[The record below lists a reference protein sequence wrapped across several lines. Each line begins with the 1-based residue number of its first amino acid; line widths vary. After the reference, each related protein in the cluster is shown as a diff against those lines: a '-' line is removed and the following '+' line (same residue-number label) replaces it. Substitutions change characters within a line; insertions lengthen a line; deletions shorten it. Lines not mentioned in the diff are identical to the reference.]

1 MDFLNRIWA
10 MDLVRFVVFLLL
22 AFVAAWVA
30 QFAVVKLLKLIKLDK
45 KLDKWG
51 VNEGQVGTSMS
62 FVGKLVYAIV
72 FLLFLPAALNAL
84 GITGVSGPINNF
96 VSAFIDY
103 LPKIV
108 ASGILLYVGCFVA
121 VLVGNIVSVLLK
133 KTKLDSLIKR
143 KDEDKNT
150 VLISD
155 VLVKILGAVI
165 ILVTVI
171 QCLLILDIDA
181 ISQPAM
187 QIVYTVFGAIPSIVL
202 AAVVIAVGLLVASIA
217 SALLANVLVGVNFDN
232 LVKKILPAL
241 KVSATKIVV
250 NTVKALI
257 VLFVAAQGIEALGL
271 SVLTAVVAAVVAYLP
286 AVIKSAAIVLVAY
299 IGASLLEGALAKT
312 SGKLALCAKYA
323 KTAVYVL
330 AGFMILS
337 QLGIATEIVEKAFI
351 IGFAAIALAFAL
363 AFGLGGR
370 DFAAKTL
377 EKKDEENK

>member
-96 VSAFIDY
+96 VSTFIDY
-103 LPKIV
+103 LPKII
-108 ASGILLYVGCFVA
+108 AAGILLYVGCFVA
-121 VLVGNIVSVLLK
+121 VLVGQIVSVLLK
-133 KTKLDSLIKR
+133 KTKLDSLVKR

-181 ISQPAM
+181 VSQPAM
-187 QIVYTVFGAIPSIVL
+187 QIVYTIFGAIPSIIL

-217 SALLANVLVGVNFDN
+217 SALLANVLVGVNFDS
-232 LVKKILPAL
+232 LAKKVIPTL
-241 KVSATKIVV
+241 KVSATKVVV

-286 AVIKSAAIVLVAY
+286 AVIKAAAIALVAY
-299 IGASLLEGALAKT
+299 IGAALLEGALAKT
-312 SGKLALCAKYA
+312 SGKLAVCAKYV

-377 EKKDEENK
+377 DKKDDENK